1 MPLLGTIT
9 QRKALLKKNVP
20 ALPWED
26 EHTPEIKGLLAE
38 PIYEISRRFPTE
50 IQTGDDQPFGRV
62 LMVESATLNEG
73 KTTVAINIA
82 ANLSN
87 AGFRVLLS
95 DCDLLRPSLHK
106 VFQCEKEVGLGSAL
120 EKISTI
126 ELGSGTLKEYSIDDL
141 FFLIELKNRNGKL
154 TVQCNDQ
161 AMNIFFQNGAPIH
174 IRSQN
179 NPQSNRLGAM
189 LLKGGSI
196 NREQLKDAIERH
208 RSTFQPLGYI
218 LVNSGYVSRD
228 QLRGPLRLQ
237 MEEHLQKLFSW
248 KTGEFNFEP
257 GFSNLFESE
266 RIFFREDYSKLIKG
280 LGRIEG
286 NKFAAYVLLSHIRN
300 GHSDGLYVL
309 PAGASMPQHI
319 GQFNQILIKKVFDIL
334 KQKFDVVIIDT
345 PPVDAAA
352 GTFTL
357 SSLVDGIVFVIK
369 AGHLSYKI
377 INQAV
382 NNLPKEKIIGT
393 VLNQVKVKEK
403 IRFYSFH

>member
-38 PIYEISRRFPTE
+38 SIYEISRRFPTE

-73 KTTVAINIA
+73 KTTVAINLA
-82 ANLSN
+82 SNLANT
-87 AGFRVLLS
+87 GFRVLLS

-106 VFQCEKEVGLGSAL
+106 VFQCEKDVGLGNAL
-120 EKISTI
+120 EKIFTI
-126 ELGSGTLKEYSIDDL
+126 QLGNGTLKEYSIDDL
-141 FFLIELKNRNGKL
+141 FFLIALKNRNGKL

-161 AMNIFFQNGAPIH
+161 TMMIYFQNGALIH
-174 IRSQN
+174 IQSEN
-179 NPQSNRLGAM
+179 NQQSNRLGAM
-189 LLKGGSI
+189 LLKGGFI
-196 NREQLKDAIERH
+196 DRDQLKDALQRH
-208 RSTFQPLGYI
+208 QRTHQPLGYI

-237 MEEHLQKLFSW
+237 IEEHLQKLFSW
-248 KTGEFNFEP
+248 KTGNFNFEP
-257 GFSNLFESE
+257 GFLNLFESE
-266 RIFFREDYSKLIKG
+266 RIFFGEDYSKIIKG

-286 NKFAAYVLLSHIRN
+286 NKYVANVLLSHIKN

-309 PAGASMPQHI
+309 PAGVSKPKHI
-319 GQFNQILIKKVFDIL
+319 GQYNQILLRKVLDIL
-334 KQKFDVVIIDT
+334 KHKFDVVIIDT

-357 SSLVDGIVFVIK
+357 SSLADGIVFVIK

-382 NNLPKEKIIGT
+382 DHLPKDKIIGT
-393 VLNQVKVKEK
+393 VLNQVNEK
-403 IRFYSFH
+403 TYLYY